1 MTPRYLSLDDFE
13 LAAKAHLPRMLFG
26 YVSGAVESNAAF
38 EAAKS
43 AYADVAFVPR
53 TLVDVSR
60 RSQARALFGRPYAA
74 PFGIAPMG
82 GAALAAY
89 DGDNVLARAAAAKN
103 IPACLSAASLT
114 RLETVRRN
122 GPTLWFQGYWPGDQR
137 RIDRMIDRVAA
148 AGFEALVLTVD
159 VPVSGNR
166 ENNVRNGYSTPL
178 VITPKLVGDC
188 ITHPSWLLGTL
199 GRTMVTTG
207 MPYFD
212 NLDTERGPSLFSGNL
227 ARNSADRDR
236 LSWTHIAAIRRK
248 WPGKLIIK
256 GILASDDAAL
266 ARAEGVDGVIISSHG
281 GRQLDHAIA
290 PLRVLADIKA
300 VAGDMAVMIDSGIRR
315 GTDVLKALALGADFV
330 FIGRPF
336 MFAAAVG
343 GQPAVE
349 HAIGLLMDEI
359 QRGMAIGREEM
370 FFLERKNQRTSVRLG
385 AWGGAI
391 VIQDKDDGHWQGRT
405 RMSHAMSIKTDEIDR
420 NQEP

>member
-1 MTPRYLSLDDFE
+1 MISRILSLDDFE
-13 LAAKAHLPRMLFG
+13 LSAKSHLPRMLFG
-26 YVSGAVESNAAF
+26 YISGAVESGAAF

-43 AYADVAFVPR
+43 AYADFAFLPR
-53 TLVDVSR
+53 TLVDVAK
-60 RSQARALFGRPYAA
+60 RSQARDLFGRHYAA

-114 RLETVRRN
+114 QLETVRRN
-122 GPTLWFQGYWPGDQR
+122 GSTLWFQGYWPGDQH

-148 AGFEALVLTVD
+148 AGFDTLVLTVD

-166 ENNVRNGYSTPL
+166 ENNVRSGYSTPL
-178 VITPKLVGDC
+178 AITPRLIRDC
-188 ITHPSWLLGTL
+188 VTHPSWLFGTL
-199 GRTMVTTG
+199 GRTMLRTG
-207 MPYFD
+207 MPYFE
-212 NLDTERGPSLFSGNL
+212 NLDTERGPPLFSSSL
-227 ARNSADRDR
+227 ARNTADRDR
-236 LSWTHIAAIRRK
+236 LTWAHVAAIRQK
-248 WPGKLIIK
+248 WPSKLIIK
-256 GILASDDAAL
+256 GILSSEDAAL
-266 ARAEGVDGVIISSHG
+266 ARAEGIDGVIISSHG

-336 MFAAAVG
+336 MFAAAIG
-343 GQPAVE
+343 GQQGVE

-359 QRGMAIGREEM
+359 QRDMAMLGINSL
-370 FFLERKNQRTSVRLG
+370 LELQPRILARSTETSRF
-385 AWGGAI
+385 
-391 VIQDKDDGHWQGRT
+391 
-405 RMSHAMSIKTDEIDR
+405 
-420 NQEP
+420 P